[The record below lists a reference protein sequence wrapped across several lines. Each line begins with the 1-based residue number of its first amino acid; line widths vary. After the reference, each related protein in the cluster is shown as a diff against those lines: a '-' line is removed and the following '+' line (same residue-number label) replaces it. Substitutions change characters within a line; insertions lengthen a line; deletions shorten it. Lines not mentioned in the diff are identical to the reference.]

1 MVFFAMGNQ
10 LDALIKLNAEG
21 LETDDNLRYVM
32 DAFVGH
38 MSTRGGHKFWKAMS
52 DIDLYGDD
60 VLDAVNERL
69 DKMEVPNDDFINSAP
84 WLKSN
89 KG

>member
-1 MVFFAMGNQ
+1 
-10 LDALIKLNAEG
+10 
-21 LETDDNLRYVM
+21 
-32 DAFVGH
+32 
-38 MSTRGGHKFWKAMS
+38 MS

-84 WLKSN
+84 WLKLD